1 MAWPLAHRVH
11 RLGVR
16 SARTPA
22 SGAVA
27 TPPEPAKRPQISRA
41 PRGWSHGNLQGR
53 HGALAAEAGLRAHD
67 LDRGGRPLLLLHA
80 VPDDI
85 RVSIDG
91 PGNHDLSQHAIF
103 CFWHE
108 SWLSYC
114 VVFNRYPS
122 PHTMI
127 SHPAAYMRPSHIQFR
142 LMGLTPLMLGYSG
155 EEGRRAAD
163 AVAALVGRGLSTSI
177 STDGPYGPPRV
188 LKKGVLHIAR
198 KSGVPI
204 VPLTIRASRGLGCPA
219 GTRNSCRCR
228 SAASR

>member
-1 MAWPLAHRVH
+1 MATYRVDTVP
-11 RLGVR
+11 RLLKPVYVPMTWIVGV
-16 SARTPA
+16 
-22 SGAVA
+22 V
-27 TPPEPAKRPQISRA
+27 
-41 PRGWSHGNLQGR
+41 LFCYY
-53 HGALAAEAGLRAHD
+53 ALCRMTS
-67 LDRGGRPLLLLHA
+67 
-80 VPDDI
+80 

-91 PGNHDLSQHAIF
+91 PGNHDLAQHAIF

-127 SHPAAYMRPSHIQFR
+127 SHPAAYMRPIHIQFR
-142 LMGLTPLMLGYSG
+142 LMGLTPLVLGSSG

-177 STDGPYGPPRV
+177 SPDGPYGPPRV

-204 VPLTIRASRGLGCPA
+204 VPLTIRASRGLRLPSWDAKQLPLPFSRIAVTVHEPFVVTEENFNCAAVHVIRALDGPA
-219 GTRNSCRCR
+219 PSTVVTHLHP
-228 SAASR
+228 ASS